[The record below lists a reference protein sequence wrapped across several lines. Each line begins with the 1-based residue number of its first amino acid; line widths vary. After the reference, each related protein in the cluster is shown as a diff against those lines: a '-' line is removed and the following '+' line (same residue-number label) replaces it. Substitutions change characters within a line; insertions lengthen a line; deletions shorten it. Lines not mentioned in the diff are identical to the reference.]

1 MSASPFLQAVRR
13 ADILQVPTT
22 DLVSN
27 VLQSPSDQTGPA
39 SLRPW
44 SIPLH
49 LARADMQA
57 GLTPIGWLR
66 PSVRAFLEYHW
77 PEGDLGEPMIEF
89 GICRELAKEGTVGN
103 CHQDGP
109 EFAFIAQRLLDQG
122 YEGLT
127 REMNR
132 LARYIKDKGMY
143 SECLDGQFRIRCFC
157 TCIVESDSRL
167 IHLHFSRWNTGW
179 RDEHYE
185 IFASPKSSYF
195 ASGGSGVSSSGAT
208 CVHTITSYT
217 PALSLQISSHI
228 WLVS

>member
-1 MSASPFLQAVRR
+1 MAPSPFLQAVRR
-13 ADILQVPTT
+13 ADILQVPIA

-27 VLQSPSDQTGPA
+27 VLQSPSDQTGPT

-49 LARADMQA
+49 LARVDMQA

-66 PSVRAFLEYHW
+66 PAVRAFLEYHW

-132 LARYIKDKGMY
+132 LARYMKDKGMY
-143 SECLDGQFRIRCFC
+143 SECLDGQSGNHCLLTC
-157 TCIVESDSRL
+157 TAKRHLRL
-167 IHLHFSRWNTGW
+167 RHYIYTAATQAGETNTT
-179 RDEHYE
+179 RSLP
-185 IFASPKSSYF
+185 AQNP
-195 ASGGSGVSSSGAT
+195 AT
-208 CVHTITSYT
+208 LRLAA
-217 PALSLQISSHI
+217 PAYLLQEPRTR
-228 WLVS
+228 